1 MNNLLKKSK
10 YRRKENYYNWNIYN
24 NKNNKKLENLKKKI
38 YKSMRS
44 FFCKLFL
51 INRCK
56 SIQRIIYFFIIFK
69 TCNLIQNI

>member
-24 NKNNKKLENLKKKI
+24 NKKMELENLKKKI

-44 FFCKLFL
+44 FFV
-51 INRCK
+51 N
-56 SIQRIIYFFIIFK
+56 YF
-69 TCNLIQNI
+69 

>member
-24 NKNNKKLENLKKKI
+24 NKNNKNNKKLENLKKKI

-44 FFCKLFL
+44 FFV
-51 INRCK
+51 N
-56 SIQRIIYFFIIFK
+56 YF
-69 TCNLIQNI
+69 

>member
-44 FFCKLFL
+44 FFV
-51 INRCK
+51 N
-56 SIQRIIYFFIIFK
+56 YF
-69 TCNLIQNI
+69 